1 MPTPPEHSKFKPGQS
16 GNPNGRPRKYVSFLR
31 EQGYKL
37 SEVNDCIQVMMS
49 MTLEELKAVWDNKDA
64 TVMEKTIASAI
75 KKSIEK
81 GNLDSIE
88 VLLNRA
94 FGKPKEP
101 IEMNLSGSHEVINII
116 QLPDNGRNNT
126 TIKQESE
133 QLPGTEVQPEIS

>member
-1 MPTPPEHSKFKPGQS
+1 
-16 GNPNGRPRKYVSFLR
+16 
-31 EQGYKL
+31 
-37 SEVNDCIQVMMS
+37 MS

>member
-1 MPTPPEHSKFKPGQS
+1 MPFPNDDSKFKPGQS
-16 GNPNGRPRKYVSFLR
+16 GNPSGRPRKYVSLLK

-81 GNLDSIE
+81 GSLYSIE
-88 VLLNRA
+88 TLLTRVY
-94 FGKPKEP
+94 GKPTEQHQ
-101 IEMNLSGSHEVINII
+101 LTGTQTVRVIYEQRGNDNP
-116 QLPDNGRNNT
+116 QPSASQPDADGA
-126 TIKQESE
+126 
-133 QLPGTEVQPEIS
+133 GG